1 MLSVNVTAEP
11 QSGVLLENTHFLQS
25 SFWAEFKSHHGW
37 KNYRFYIELDD
48 SAYFKS
54 GVYPVSLLVRTFKKL
69 FSLAYVP
76 LAPEFLLKNGDVQFE
91 QLNEPEAVKEY
102 LEIVKKSAQLIR
114 NLLQEKI
121 IFLRFDPPL
130 AYAND
135 GNLSAKD
142 SDKAEFVKLCS
153 TAHLKKAGSDIQPPD
168 TVLLNLEP
176 DEEKLLANMKP
187 KWRYNVRLAEKKDV
201 KIERHAAD
209 GIDVFY
215 KLYEETSKRD
225 GIALHAKS
233 YYHDLFETAE
243 RMKSAD
249 STSPKITM
257 YVASFEDEPLAAI
270 ITLFSPKEAV
280 YLYGASSNSHRNLM
294 PAYLLQWT
302 AIQDAKNY
310 GCKTYD
316 FYGIPPT
323 DDEHHPMYG
332 LYRFKTGF
340 GGAVVHRAG
349 SVDISFSPLYA
360 FYVFAEKLRLIWF
373 KKIKKIFVK
382 KGK

>member
-11 QSGVLLENTHFLQS
+11 QNGALLENTHFLQS

-37 KNYRFYIELDD
+37 KSYRFYIELEE
-48 SAYFKS
+48 SANFKS
-54 GVYPVSLLVRTFKKL
+54 GVYPVSVLVRTFKKL
-69 FSLAYVP
+69 FSLAYMP
-76 LAPEFLLKNGDVQFE
+76 LAPEFLLKSSDVPFE

-102 LEIVKKSAQLIR
+102 LIIVKKSVQLIR

-135 GNLSAKD
+135 ENLAVKEA
-142 SDKAEFVKLCS
+142 DKAEFAKLCS
-153 TAHLKKAGSDIQPPD
+153 ATHLKKAGSDIQPPD

-176 DEEKLLANMKP
+176 DEETLLANMKP
-187 KWRYNVRLAEKKDV
+187 KWRYNVRLAEKKGV
-201 KIERHAAD
+201 KIERRAAD

-233 YYHDLFETAE
+233 YYQDLFETAE

-360 FYVFAEKLRLIWF
+360 FYAFAEKLRLIWF